1 MALEPSPAS
10 HASAA
15 ATSSGWRSRRTGCCA
30 ANDPAP
36 GRPYSRADSA
46 SIDVSVEPGLTAF
59 AVLTFRHG
67 TGGQLLSDALD
78 AGAAQLTFRDGIGA
92 VASAPLVNLVLV
104 HPYASPDTFLLVGL
118 VSQTALEQAATVLAA
133 KPDQDQ

>member
-1 MALEPSPAS
+1 ML
-10 HASAA
+10 
-15 ATSSGWRSRRTGCCA
+15 
-30 ANDPAP
+30 P
-36 GRPYSRADSA
+36 GRLAGFARERSPVTQIGVYGS
-46 SIDVSVEPGLTAF
+46 GLTVF

-78 AGAAQLTFRDGIGA
+78 AGATQLTFNDGIGA

-118 VSQTALEQAATVLAA
+118 VSKTALEQAAAVLAA
-133 KPDQDQ
+133 KPDQDFGE